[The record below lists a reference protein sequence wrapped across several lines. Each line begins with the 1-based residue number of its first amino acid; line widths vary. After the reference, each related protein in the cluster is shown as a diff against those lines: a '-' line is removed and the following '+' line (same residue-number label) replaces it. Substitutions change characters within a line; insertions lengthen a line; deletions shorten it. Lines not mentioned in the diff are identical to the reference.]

1 MLTMPAA
8 NWVWTPGT
16 MKPVAVSGA
25 IAKYIF
31 QFL

>member
-1 MLTMPAA
+1 MPAA
-8 NWVWTPGT
+8 NMVWTPGV

>member
-1 MLTMPAA
+1 MPAT
-8 NWVWTPGT
+8 NWVWTPGFT
-16 MKPVAVSGA
+16 KPVAVSGA